1 MHWYLLNMTLTNF
14 LPHATK
20 NQQIKVNTLIENET
34 VLLNQSQMGGF
45 FQKSKAIISKRNS
58 KGSKK

>member
-1 MHWYLLNMTLTNF
+1 MNLTPTNF
-14 LPHATK
+14 LLYATK
-20 NQQIKVNTLIENET
+20 NQQIKINTLIENEM
-34 VLLNQSQMGGF
+34 VWLNQSQMGEF